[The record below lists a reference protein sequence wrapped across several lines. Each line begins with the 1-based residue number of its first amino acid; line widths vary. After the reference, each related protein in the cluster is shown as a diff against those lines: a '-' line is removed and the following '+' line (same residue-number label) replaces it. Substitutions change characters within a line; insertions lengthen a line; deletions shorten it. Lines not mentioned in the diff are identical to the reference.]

1 MGKIFNSIN
10 SMIMDAMKASDTAK
24 TNAYKDLKNE
34 LLKYKTSSEG
44 SKVVNGNGG
53 EIPDSQEITILKK
66 MVKELKG
73 DAEMFEQNGRSDIAL
88 ERTTEMDILSVM
100 LPKEATE
107 EDIRKVVEDWL
118 TTCPSFTK
126 KEMGSCIKHV
136 KETLDNVDGKLVS
149 QIVITYL

>member
-10 SMIMDAMKASDTAK
+10 SMIMTSMKASDSAK
-24 TNAYKDLKNE
+24 VNAYKDLKNE
-34 LLKYKTSSEG
+34 LLKYKTSAEG

-66 MVKELKG
+66 MVKELKS
-73 DAEMFEQNGRSDIAL
+73 DAEMFEQNGRNDIAI
-88 ERTTEMDILSVM
+88 ERITEMDILSTM

-118 TTCPSFTK
+118 TTCTSFTK
-126 KEMGSCIKHV
+126 KEMGACIKHV
-136 KETLDNVDGKLVS
+136 KETLENVDGKLVS
-149 QIVITYL
+149 QIVISYL